1 MDKRSLLTRRAVLQ
15 RGSAVLAGT
24 AGVALT
30 ACAPRGGESR
40 SAPRPFRIGLVT
52 DIHYADKDTAGARN
66 YRGSLE
72 KLAAAVARFNEFET
86 DFVVE
91 LGDLVDAAQTAE
103 RETQWLDR
111 IEAVYARTRCPR
123 HHVLGNHC
131 VYTLTK
137 AQFQARC
144 GMSRAFYSF
153 DAGGFHFI
161 VLDACFRAD
170 GVPYG
175 NRNFDW
181 KDANVPAAEL
191 EWLAEDLKAA
201 RRPSVVFV
209 HQRLDVDDA
218 HGIANRVAVR
228 RCLESSGRVLAVF
241 QGHHHVNDLREINGV
256 AYCTLP
262 AMVEGDTNAFAVAS
276 LSPAGAIHVEGFGRQ
291 AEWSINT

>member
-1 MDKRSLLTRRAVLQ
+1 MNERSSLTRRAVLQ

-24 AGVALT
+24 AGLALT
-30 ACAPRGGESR
+30 ACVPRTGEGRPAPE
-40 SAPRPFRIGLVT
+40 PLKIGLVT
-52 DIHYADKDTAGARN
+52 DVHYADKDTAGSRN

-72 KLAAAVARFNEFET
+72 KLAGAVARFNEIRT

-91 LGDLVDAAQTAE
+91 LGDLVDAAQTVE
-103 RETQWLDR
+103 RETAWLDR
-111 IEAVYARTRCPR
+111 IEAGYARVRCPR

-144 GMSRAFYSF
+144 GMSRSFYSF
-153 DAGGFHFI
+153 DSSGFHFV

-181 KDANVPAAEL
+181 KEASIPAAEL
-191 EWLAEDLKAA
+191 EWLEADLKTAA
-201 RRPSVVFV
+201 RPSVVFV

-218 HGIANRVAVR
+218 HGVANRVEVR
-228 RCLESSGRVLAVF
+228 RRLEASGRVLAVF
-241 QGHHHVNDLREINGV
+241 QGHNHVNDLREINGV

-262 AMVEGDTNAFAVAS
+262 AMVEGDTNAFAVAFLKPS
-276 LSPAGAIHVEGFGRQ
+276 GAIRVEGFGRQ
-291 AEWSINT
+291 SEWSINT